1 MNFLCSFR
9 IKPTKLRVFIVK
21 SSTTNASFVID
32 LPVSFLTVF
41 RQTGLKRFT
50 ALTCHIEYIS
60 KMTVKGQEE

>member
-1 MNFLCSFR
+1 M
-9 IKPTKLRVFIVK
+9 K